1 MARLAPEL
9 AAMREWQ
16 PRLPLRKY
24 ARMEPA
30 GRFEID
36 RLAAPIGVLDPDHR
50 YLDALA
56 RRMFAGAGHRPSG
69 EELYEALVSRKPVG
83 RQLALLRWFF
93 EGTEVW
99 ELRRALHRD
108 HLSYSNL
115 LAAMSRA
122 DVRVPDLVGW
132 ANRLAANTDGGA

>member
-9 AAMREWQ
+9 AGMREWQ

-36 RLAAPIGVLDPDHR
+36 RLAAPIGVLDPEHR
-50 YLDALA
+50 YLGALA
-56 RRMFAGAGHRPSG
+56 QGKFAGAGRIPTG
-69 EELYEALVSRKPVG
+69 KELYEALVSKKPAR
-83 RQLALLRWFF
+83 RQLALLRWLF
-93 EGTEVW
+93 EGAEVW

-108 HLSYSNL
+108 RLSYSNL

-122 DVRVPDLVGW
+122 DVRVPDLVAW
-132 ANRLAANTDGGA
+132 ANRLAANTDIGA